1 MQTATPA
8 DCRPDWLI
16 RAHSPKSAMAVH
28 SFGKT
33 PNVSNELA
41 LLIRT
46 PVAINER
53 LMTLS
58 VPLASRFMTVYLCL
72 CPDTYIRGD
81 CKVPPLH
88 SLFRWTCSD
97 KLSKSARDFFY
108 DGQNTWVNYWT
119 AWIQVSHS
127 SRTNTSVSTHSL
139 SWWYSFISWRDWR
152 SKGTE
157 GTKLSV
163 LTIFLLRSLR
173 MVKLTTR
180 HIHHFP

>member
-81 CKVPPLH
+81 CKVPLV
-88 SLFRWTCSD
+88 SG
-97 KLSKSARDFFY
+97 SAFFIPMNL
-108 DGQNTWVNYWT
+108 QRQT
-119 AWIQVSHS
+119 IQVCQ
-127 SRTNTSVSTHSL
+127 
-139 SWWYSFISWRDWR
+139 
-152 SKGTE
+152 G
-157 GTKLSV
+157 
-163 LTIFLLRSLR
+163 FLLRWTEHLSELLNCMNTSIPLFSNKYLSFHSFLILMIFLHFMKR
-173 MVKLTTR
+173 LTQ
-180 HIHHFP
+180 